1 MYLLRKTDIKAGYVI
16 INYPKIRQSERVE
29 LPDDEMVEVDKW
41 IDAITE
47 IIKHENYGVH
57 LNVRLTSI
65 GPQRF
70 LYVLLILPIKVAG
83 DG

>member
-1 MYLLRKTDIKAGYVI
+1 MA
-16 INYPKIRQSERVE
+16 EVE
-29 LPDDEMVEVDKW
+29 KW

-47 IIKHENYGVH
+47 IIKRENYRVH

-65 GPQRF
+65 GQQRF
-70 LYVLLILPIKVAG
+70 LYVLLILPIKLAG